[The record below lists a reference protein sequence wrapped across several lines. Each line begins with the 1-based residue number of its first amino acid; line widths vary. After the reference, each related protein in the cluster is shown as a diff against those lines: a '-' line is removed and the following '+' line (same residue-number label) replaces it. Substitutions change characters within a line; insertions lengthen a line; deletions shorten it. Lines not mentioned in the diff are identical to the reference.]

1 MQPPKP
7 MQPQGVERH
16 LDDPRIRHE
25 RTDISVTGVVA
36 FIVTLMFSGAV
47 IFTVLWAVFHF
58 ANNYA
63 KTQDEKDLRDPWV
76 RNEETQVEQRA
87 AKLKTRQ
94 NRSQEPGSM
103 EMGDAEARVRITRF
117 PQPRVQ
123 SDDVRDLAVMREAE
137 DVYLNDYFVLD
148 KNSGKV
154 NIPIQAA
161 MDAVVKKGLP
171 AMQPQP
177 GVPLPP
183 TAESTGIVRPS
194 VGSSHAKETGSP
206 IRER

>member
-36 FIVTLMFSGAV
+36 FIVALGFSGIV

-58 ANNYA
+58 ANSYA
-63 KTQDEKDLRDPWV
+63 KAQDEKDLRDPWV
-76 RNEETQVEQRA
+76 RSAETQVDQEAESLR
-87 AKLKTRQ
+87 TRQ
-94 NRSQEPGSM
+94 NRSKEPGSM

-123 SDDVRDLAVMREAE
+123 SDDVRDLTVMREAE
-137 DVYLNDYFVLD
+137 DVYLNEYFVLD

-171 AMQPQP
+171 AMQAAS
-177 GVPLPP
+177 GIPLPP
-183 TAESTGIVRPS
+183 TAETTGMVRPS

>member
-7 MQPQGVERH
+7 MQPQGTERH

-36 FIVTLMFSGAV
+36 FIITLAFSGAV

-76 RNEETQVEQRA
+76 RNEETQVDQQA
-87 AKLKTRQ
+87 AKLRTRQ
-94 NRSQEPGSM
+94 NRAQEPGSM